1 MSGAENSIQTAQLYR
16 GPGLNPVRVKV
27 DSGSP
32 QVRLDNDS
40 LSLSPMARQSEPIKT
55 AKEPLF
61 PGLAQEL
68 KDAVADALEWLR
80 GQNMALDAVMSQRRE
95 QTKAAQEADTRELDD
110 LQELTAKRQ
119 GESEIERLNDD
130 RIDERAGLQT
140 TGQIVDVS
148 DDRHVR

>member
-148 DDRHVR
+148 DDKHVR